1 MGMDNYNTV
10 KIIIIL
16 YTKII
21 NKLIHIIIFIIK
33 DKFMIINFMDMD
45 NLNQIYINIKDI
57 IKMEKNMEQDKFN
70 IMGKYIKE
78 SGIKVNQFS

>member
-1 MGMDNYNTV
+1 MDNYNTV

-57 IKMEKNMEQDKFN
+57 IKMEKNME
-70 IMGKYIKE
+70 
-78 SGIKVNQFS
+78 